1 MGMLKWALPLDLKRT
16 LEVLL
21 DSLYTKITIQ
31 KVKQA

>member
-1 MGMLKWALPLDLKRT
+1 MLKWALPLDFKRT

-21 DSLYTKITIQ
+21 DSFYTKITMQ